1 MSAPLKDTDLGL
13 ANGKTSGER
22 EIHAIM
28 NNLANAIRAKDVD
41 ALMAHY
47 APDVLTFD
55 LLPPLQY
62 QGADAIR
69 KRLSQWFSSFRGPIG
84 LEMRHLRIFASD
96 DVAFC
101 SSLNGSTGTNKDG
114 AKVEMWWRAT
124 NGFRKVDGKWLVTHG
139 HSSEPFDVASGKA
152 LVDLK
157 P

>member
-1 MSAPLKDTDLGL
+1 MRATLRDVGL
-13 ANGKTSGER
+13 ANGNAISER
-22 EIHAIM
+22 EVYAVM
-28 NNLANAIRAKDVD
+28 DNLATAIRAKDID
-41 ALMAHY
+41 ALMVHY

-55 LLPPLQY
+55 LSPPLQY
-62 QGADAIR
+62 QGAEAIR
-69 KRLSQWFSSFRGPIG
+69 KRLSQWFSSFQGPIG
-84 LEMRHLRIFASD
+84 LEMRNLSVTAGD